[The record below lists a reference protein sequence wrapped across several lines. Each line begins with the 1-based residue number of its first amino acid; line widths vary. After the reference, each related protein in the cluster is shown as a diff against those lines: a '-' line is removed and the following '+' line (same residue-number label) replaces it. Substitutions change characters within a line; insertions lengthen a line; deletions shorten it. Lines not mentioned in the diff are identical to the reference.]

1 MFMKSMWLVALTA
14 ATLFMTAC
22 EDTPVDPELVAPD
35 APTAIMATSKNET
48 TISIKWTKAT
58 TGEAPTGFVL
68 VIADDGGANA
78 QSLDISNPATTN
90 VDVSGLTEGKVYQ
103 MYVYAVND
111 TAKSS
116 PTATIKWAPAKRYT
130 TSLRLYE
137 SDSDFGSGIELP
149 SSAGLTVDNGNR
161 WDLCIDTRLES
172 YDIGSPSL
180 STYCGDDG
188 KFIKNGQVARITGIG
203 KLWQN
208 VTSLDDVYESIAL
221 NDQQNGTIEEKLL
234 NFNVANTNGQQFA
247 FVVKTAAGNFA
258 KVLVK
263 ANGGKLLQGTAPD
276 RYVDLEISYQ
286 SGANIPYAIT
296 ARSESSPFTKK
307 NGLVTETNVK
317 KAE

>member
-1 MFMKSMWLVALTA
+1 MFLKSLWLVALTA

-22 EDTPVDPELVAPD
+22 EDTPTDPELVAPD

-48 TISIKWTKAT
+48 TISVKWTKAT
-58 TGEAPTGFVL
+58 TGEAATGFVL

-130 TSLRLYE
+130 TNLRLYE
-137 SDSDFGSGIELP
+137 TASDQGSGIEFP
-149 SSAGLTVDNGNR
+149 STAGLTISEGGR
-161 WDLCIDTRLES
+161 WDICLDSRNES
-172 YDIGSPSL
+172 YDIGSPAL
-180 STYCGDDG
+180 SSYTDDAG
-188 KFIKNGQVARITGIG
+188 KFPNGQQARATAIG
-203 KLWQN
+203 KVWQN
-208 VTSLDDVYESIAL
+208 VASLDDIYEAVAL
-221 NDQQNGTIEEKLL
+221 NDAQNGTIEEKLL
-234 NFNVANTNGQQFA
+234 NFNTANTNGQQFA

-286 SGANIPYAIT
+286 SGLNIPYAIT
-296 ARSESSPFTKK
+296 ARSESSPWTKK
-307 NGLVTETNVK
+307 TGVVVETNVK